1 MRVMA
6 PAAIPVG
13 AVVSG
18 TANSSPTPGCNRV
31 TMTRPRLREKSEAIM
46 NQPSVLKPMRPT
58 VLLSP
63 ILAMP
68 TVRVVNTSGAMI
80 ILMRRRKIS
89 VSMVIFAVKLV
100 IMAASGARERT
111 RCPTRMPSSILIR
124 IAAVSLFI
132 FIWEH
137 PSSIA

>member
-1 MRVMA
+1 
-6 PAAIPVG
+6 
-13 AVVSG
+13 
-18 TANSSPTPGCNRV
+18 
-31 TMTRPRLREKSEAIM
+31 M

-89 VSMVIFAVKLV
+89 VSIKAGMSVRRLALM
-100 IMAASGARERT
+100 IMQPPGSRAPSEHHSITERAPQ
-111 RCPTRMPSSILIR
+111 RPSSN
-124 IAAVSLFI
+124 
-132 FIWEH
+132 
-137 PSSIA
+137 

>member
-18 TANSSPTPGCNRV
+18 TANLSPTPGCNRV

-68 TVRVVNTSGAMI
+68 TVRVVKTSSP
-80 ILMRRRKIS
+80 LS
-89 VSMVIFAVKLV
+89 
-100 IMAASGARERT
+100 
-111 RCPTRMPSSILIR
+111 PSSTASPVLGSMTSVRNI
-124 IAAVSLFI
+124 S
-132 FIWEH
+132 
-137 PSSIA
+137 PQT